1 MKFYIIDCFA
11 EEKYSGNELLVVL
24 PDKKISDDEQQKI
37 AREINFSETV
47 FIFPKDNA
55 SDGYNV
61 RIWTPTTGEVPFA
74 GHPSLGAAYVIH
86 NYIESH
92 ENSKI
97 ILNTNV
103 GKIPI
108 TVSDDIYTMKQNQP
122 TFGTVIDKH
131 KISEIFQI
139 NDSDIRDDIP
149 IQWVSTGLGA
159 VIIPLKTFDA
169 LNNVNINQDKFKA
182 YVSSQPECNCNH
194 LFFVEMGKNIFSARC
209 IMEDFV
215 EDPATGSAAG
225 CMAGYLLNYNYF
237 NDAKISYTVYQGEK
251 LGRNSVLYV
260 QAQKTANDTTI
271 YVGGKCHTVAS
282 GEWE

>member
-24 PDKKISDDEQQKI
+24 PDKIISDDEQQKI

-86 NYIESH
+86 NYIENH

-97 ILNTNV
+97 ILNTKV
-103 GKIPI
+103 GQIPI
-108 TVSDDIYTMKQNQP
+108 TVSDDIYTMKQNP
-122 TFGTVIDKH
+122 PSFKTVIKKH
-131 KISEIFQI
+131 QIAEIFQI

-149 IQWVSTGLGA
+149 IQWVSTGLEA
-159 VIIPLKTFDA
+159 VIIPLKTKNA
-169 LNNVNINQDKFKA
+169 LNDVNINQDKFKE
-182 YVSSQPECNCNH
+182 YVSSYPECNCNH
-194 LFFVEMGKNIFSARC
+194 MFFVDMGQNIFSARC

-215 EDPATGSAAG
+215 EDPATGSAVG
-225 CMAGYLLNYNYF
+225 CMAGYLLKYNYF
-237 NDAKISYTVYQGEK
+237 NADKISYTVHQGEK

-260 QAQKTANDTTI
+260 KAHKATNDTAI
-271 YVGGKCHTVAS
+271 YVGGKCHTVAH